1 MQKGRRERTT
11 ILIYI
16 VASYFHIGTPSTGTI
31 ALLFWYEI
39 KVTIM
44 MIKLDRLWSPLI
56 LGGCSLDEKGYD
68 MHIFSKLGSKNIESS
83 ISEKVQN
90 RTRWIITLDY
100 VALLLSCVEGGEAPK
115 IDSICFGHGQ
125 VCSEIAKE
133 RGRYW
138 HAWKIDVL

>member
-1 MQKGRRERTT
+1 MYAK
-11 ILIYI
+11 
-16 VASYFHIGTPSTGTI
+16 HCTGTI
-31 ALLFWYEI
+31 ALLFCYEI

-56 LGGCSLDEKGYD
+56 LGVVVWMKRDTICIYSQNLGRKILNHQYRRKFRIEPDGSLLWT
-68 MHIFSKLGSKNIESS
+68 M
-83 ISEKVQN
+83 
-90 RTRWIITLDY
+90 Y

>member
-1 MQKGRRERTT
+1 M
-11 ILIYI
+11 
-16 VASYFHIGTPSTGTI
+16 
-31 ALLFWYEI
+31 
-39 KVTIM
+39 VTIDLEFITIGIHHFWGAAVWM
-44 MIKLDRLWSPLI
+44 KR
-56 LGGCSLDEKGYD
+56 D

-83 ISEKVQN
+83 ISERVQN